1 MTRMT
6 YHNLV
11 HKILTKIK
19 ISTPIT
25 LLQPPNNCGS
35 CNVGLTAFE
44 LLFRCLIIVY
54 QLPKVWLALRIMSEF
69 LRCEKIVQRR
79 TSLKSTYR
87 SCIVIMMVVVWNGC
101 CGLVSPLLGPFPSN
115 LLSSKSVSPSHDIP
129 TTNSFAF
136 GHRHRH
142 RHWLASTTLN
152 AEDDENREVTTTTY
166 NTPTHSERRRS
177 LFIYSSQLIILSA
190 MMLSTSPDPS
200 TAATL
205 DQFISRRK
213 RTTYI
218 MDVKNN
224 TVAESLRNELQETE
238 PTALNAELCLLR
250 LLPIKQPVFRQLQAY
265 MSSLSAL
272 QNKGACQC
280 VKEPTIKNY

>member
-1 MTRMT
+1 
-6 YHNLV
+6 
-11 HKILTKIK
+11 
-19 ISTPIT
+19 
-25 LLQPPNNCGS
+25 
-35 CNVGLTAFE
+35 
-44 LLFRCLIIVY
+44 
-54 QLPKVWLALRIMSEF
+54 
-69 LRCEKIVQRR
+69 
-79 TSLKSTYR
+79 
-87 SCIVIMMVVVWNGC
+87 
-101 CGLVSPLLGPFPSN
+101 
-115 LLSSKSVSPSHDIP
+115 
-129 TTNSFAF
+129 
-136 GHRHRH
+136 
-142 RHWLASTTLN
+142 
-152 AEDDENREVTTTTY
+152 
-166 NTPTHSERRRS
+166 
-177 LFIYSSQLIILSA
+177 